1 MVYLEA
7 VLNLQAAQ
15 TYTPIYTHVHTH
27 PYTHIIP
34 MRITATCFAAKY
46 PESVGCQFNRTW
58 DHSKPIQCIR
68 CIKGALRHIINM
80 FGTKREHNKY
90 STTQT
95 LQIHCEII
103 HCKIS
108 SRCGS
113 FNYIAHGII
122 LSMSSV
128 YDASRKPSGISFTCS
143 GPKKSTLKI
152 SIVKHCRITA
162 DWFAAKYP
170 LGVGLSVI

>member
-68 CIKGALRHIINM
+68 CIKGALRNIINM
-80 FGTKREHNKY
+80 FGTKREHIKY

-95 LQIHCEII
+95 LQIHCKII

-162 DWFAAKYP
+162 D
-170 LGVGLSVI
+170 